1 MMVEG
6 KKLESW
12 LGQKIGSRFDDL
24 LEGRDQRKCKCVM
37 FNIKIRVRVL
47 LEKTKQK
54 KKRVLDMAMS
64 VDG

>member
-1 MMVEG
+1 M
-6 KKLESW
+6 
-12 LGQKIGSRFDDL
+12 
-24 LEGRDQRKCKCVM
+24 M

-47 LEKTKQK
+47 LEKTKEK